1 MKNPELKNLTD
12 YSPEDK
18 PWDERR
24 SFSDDV
30 GGIYL
35 RAAGFEHYGERVGAC
50 SGILR
55 FGWSTN
61 TETGETRLRLRDARF
76 CRVRHCPICQ
86 WRRSMMWQARF
97 YQSLP
102 KIVAE
107 YPGARWLFLTLT
119 VRNCSID
126 ALGETLT
133 AMNAGFLN
141 LKRRKEFRGVLGW
154 VRTTEVTRGKDGSA
168 HPHFHTLLMVPPSML
183 SGREYVKHAR
193 WVELWRDCLRVAYD
207 PNVDIRVVKSRK
219 PKDDESLPC
228 VAAEQLRGAVVE
240 TLKYSTKPADMLADP
255 EWFLELTRQV
265 HKRRFVA
272 TGGALKN
279 VLQLE
284 RETNE
289 DLIMADGM
297 PEGTDD
303 GSRLAFSWVPV
314 VKKYQRDRAKDKRR
328 LSSDD

>member
-1 MKNPELKNLTD
+1 MKNPELKNLVD
-12 YSPEDK
+12 YSPADK
-18 PWDERR
+18 PWDEHR

-35 RAAGFEHYGERVGAC
+35 RAAGFEHYGERVGGC

-76 CRVRHCPICQ
+76 CRVRHCPVCQ
-86 WRRSMMWQARF
+86 WRRSLMWQARF

-107 YPGARWLFLTLT
+107 YPSARWLFLTLT

-168 HPHFHTLLMVPPSML
+168 HPHFHTLLMVPPAML

-193 WVELWRDCLRVAYD
+193 WVELWRDCLRVDYE
-207 PNVDIRVVKSRK
+207 PNVDIRVVKPGK
-219 PKDDESLPC
+219 PKDGESSPC
-228 VAAEQLRGAVVE
+228 AVAEQLRGAVVE
-240 TLKYSTKPADMLADP
+240 TLKYATKPADMLADP

-272 TGGALKN
+272 TGGVLKN
-279 VLQLE
+279 VLQLDQ
-284 RETNE
+284 ETNE
-289 DLIMADGM
+289 DLIMADGVA
-297 PEGTDD
+297 EGADD
-303 GSRLAFSWVPV
+303 GSRLAFSWERK
-314 VKKYQRDRAKDKRR
+314 VKKYQRDRARDKRQ
-328 LSSDD
+328 LSGED